1 MSVQSSIA
9 DMIRDA
15 ANEVLHSRVPEG
27 FQWIE
32 AYGQYYSPS
41 CGFFYD
47 PNTSLFYHS
56 ESETYYIFNDDTQQ
70 YEVYKCMK
78 KGWLFHIFQI
88 RLHLMFLGCR
98 NKKNATIA
106 D

>member
-1 MSVQSSIA
+1 MEGESSSIA

-47 PNTSLFYHS
+47 PNTGLFYHS
-56 ESETYYIFNDDTQQ
+56 DSETYYIFNDDTQQ
-70 YEVYKCMK
+70 YEIYKCMRK
-78 KGWLFHIFQI
+78 SKF
-88 RLHLMFLGCR
+88 
-98 NKKNATIA
+98 
-106 D
+106 